1 MAKPPWTEQLKHPKA
16 SPPSFARRIVPGV
29 HVRETDIAIVGAGLA
44 GSLAAT
50 MLGRAGHS
58 VTLIDPSDACR
69 PDFRC
74 EKLEEA
80 HVESLR
86 KAGVLDEVLTAARR
100 YENVWV
106 ARLGRLAEIKAI
118 AEYGIEY
125 NALVNRLRGLI
136 PGDVATLQSK
146 VTDVSISPER
156 QTLTLTNGEQIS
168 ARLVIGANGV
178 MAGMIGVRREI
189 SRCHSVSIG
198 FDLDAA
204 NWPFEA
210 LTYFGEDPAHRVAY
224 LTLFPL
230 PSGGRANLFVYRELN
245 DPWLKRL
252 RENPAATMAEC
263 MPQLA
268 RLSGALRVK
277 GPLKIRPVDL
287 AVTDNVLQPGA
298 VLVGDAFSTACPV
311 SGTGAAKALL
321 DVERLCNAYVP
332 AWLATPGMSVG
343 KIAQFYN
350 DPDKKRSDAHSFH
363 TSVFAKRAALGQG
376 LLWTAFRWGYY
387 AGAQT
392 RNFLEHGELA
402 EMPGTAEF
410 AALPAKA

>member
-1 MAKPPWTEQLKHPKA
+1 M
-16 SPPSFARRIVPGV
+16 
-29 HVRETDIAIVGAGLA
+29 RETDIAIVGAGLA

-58 VTLIDPSDACR
+58 VTLIDPFASCPA
-69 PDFRC
+69 DFRC

-80 HVESLR
+80 HVETLR
-86 KAGVLDEVLTAARR
+86 KAGVLDAVLPASLRCD
-100 YENVWV
+100 EIWV
-106 ARLGRLAEIKAI
+106 ARLGRLAEIKQI
-118 AEYGIEY
+118 TEYGIDY
-125 NALVNRLRGLI
+125 STLVNRLRSLV
-136 PGDVATLQSK
+136 PADVAFVQSK
-146 VTDVSISPER
+146 ATDVAVSPER
-156 QTLTLTNGEQIS
+156 QTLSLANGEQVS

-178 MAGMIGVRREI
+178 MAGTIGARREI

-198 FDLDAA
+198 FDVDSSR
-204 NWPFEA
+204 WPFDA
-210 LTYFGEDPAHRVAY
+210 LTYFGEDPVHRVAY

-252 RENPAATMAEC
+252 RGNPAATIAESL
-263 MPQLA
+263 PQLA
-268 RLSGALRVK
+268 QFTGPLRAA

-287 AVTDNVLQPGA
+287 AMTDNVLHPGVA
-298 VLVGDAFSTACPV
+298 LVGDAFSTACPV

-321 DVERLCNAYVP
+321 DVERLCNVYVP

-343 KIAQFYN
+343 KIAQYYN
-350 DPDKKRSDAHSFH
+350 DAEKKRSDAHSFQ

-376 LLWTAFRWGYY
+376 LLWTAFRWGYF
-387 AGAQT
+387 AGSQA

-402 EMPGTAEF
+402 EMAGR
-410 AALPAKA
+410 AAPARIPAAGFAKA